1 MAHYGI
7 DLATHDAQKF
17 DSAFWAFVGSELSD
31 QANIEARLH
40 SYQVHA
46 TLHRRVVEISD
57 ATKLTAFASY
67 WRQTASA

>member
-1 MAHYGI
+1 MAHFGI
-7 DLATHDAQKF
+7 GLAINDARKF

-31 QANIEARLH
+31 QSDIEARLH
-40 SYQVHA
+40 SYQIHS
-46 TLHRRVVEISD
+46 TLHRRVVQISD